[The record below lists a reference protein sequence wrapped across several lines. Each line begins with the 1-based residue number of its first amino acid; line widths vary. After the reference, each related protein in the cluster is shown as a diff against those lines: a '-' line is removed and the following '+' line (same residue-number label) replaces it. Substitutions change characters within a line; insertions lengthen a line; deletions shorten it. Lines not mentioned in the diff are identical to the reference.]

1 MAWSEHDVE
10 TLKRMWSEG
19 ATASVIAEALGG
31 GKSRNAVVGK
41 ADRMGLPGRANPVD
55 FDAMFERVADRVID
69 APRFSPVSIER
80 AAAAEGMNPALAQR
94 MWNERIVATHGG
106 DPR

>member
-10 TLKRMWSEG
+10 TLKRMWGEG
-19 ATASVIAEALGG
+19 ATASVIAAALGG

-41 ADRMGLPGRANPVD
+41 ADRLGLAGRTNPVD
-55 FDAMFERVADRVID
+55 FNTQFERVADRVID
-69 APRFSPVSIER
+69 APLGAFTTIIE
-80 AAAAEGMNPALAQR
+80 AAQAEGMNPALATR
-94 MWNERIVATHGG
+94 MWSERIVATHGG